1 MSLISELRKQRQADL
16 FYEFTLISS
25 MNSSPVWCL
34 VTYRV
39 PEHQGYKWNPATP
52 KGGGDWAGHPNV
64 FLSPLFMHFSN
75 NSLMYTQKNNLK
87 RKKILFPA
95 TAITKM
101 RKIIETLEEK
111 QNTKFCFNWKPI
123 CQTGWSTPLILA
135 SRRQRQSIC
144 EFKASL
150 GLVYTA
156 SFKSVKTA

>member
-1 MSLISELRKQRQADL
+1 
-16 FYEFTLISS
+16 
-25 MNSSPVWCL
+25 MNSLWSLPWIQVQSDVWSH
-34 VTYRV
+34 T
-39 PEHQGYKWNPATP
+39 EFQNTKATSETLP
-52 KGGGDWAGHPNV
+52 PQKGGGDWAGHPNV